1 MNRTAW
7 TQLLS
12 KKVLWTITVK
22 ELLIWLAF
30 NIIYGLLFYLALH
43 TISAGKKQYGI
54 YLWLL
59 MDVFIEILLQGILTI
74 PLWWLF
80 FRKLQNRSLP
90 VILLAHL
97 AVLSLFLFIRGWAE
111 GVVSQFTYKNPGN
124 FYYWHAYY
132 LPLLFYVI
140 QFSIFH
146 AYNFWLKSQNQ
157 LKKEKEL
164 LSLAYETEV
173 NALKAQIQP
182 HFLFNTLNSISATV
196 PPEMEDTRVLI
207 ARLADTFRY
216 ALRSTQKQEV
226 TLGEELDFIRTW
238 IELEMHRFKSRLKVE
253 YNTDESVLQLLI
265 PPMLLQPLVENAVKH
280 GIGGSI
286 TGGTIRISC
295 IREDRHAKII
305 ISDTGVGFKGD
316 LQQLERAE
324 GIGLKNTRQRLLR
337 LYNEKLFVEANS
349 PSGLTS
355 YFYIPL
361 QAL

>member
-1 MNRTAW
+1 MSSIAW
-7 TQLLS
+7 TNLLS
-12 KKVLWTITVK
+12 KRVFWTITVR
-22 ELLIWLAF
+22 ELLLWLLF
-30 NIIYGLLFYLALH
+30 NIIYGILFYMALH
-43 TISAGKKQYGI
+43 TISGGKKYHGI
-54 YLWLL
+54 YVWLL
-59 MDVFIEILLQGILTI
+59 VDVFIEILIQGILSI

-80 FRKLQNRSLP
+80 FKKLNNRSFP
-90 VILLAHL
+90 VILITHL
-97 AVLSLFLFIRGWAE
+97 VVLSLFLFIRGWTE
-111 GVVSQFTYKNPGN
+111 EVISRLTLKNYGN
-124 FYYWHAYY
+124 FFYWHAYY
-132 LPLLFYVI
+132 LPLLFYII

-146 AYNFWLKSQNQ
+146 AYNFWLKSQRQ
-157 LKKEKEL
+157 LEKEKEL
-164 LSLAYETEV
+164 LSLAYQSEV

-196 PPEMEDTRVLI
+196 PPEMEATRVLI

-216 ALRSTQKQEV
+216 ALRSTQKHEV

-286 TGGTIRISC
+286 SGGTIKISC
-295 IREDRHAKII
+295 IREGRHAKII

-337 LYNEKLFVEANS
+337 LYNEELFVEANS

-361 QAL
+361 

>member
-1 MNRTAW
+1 MSSIAW
-7 TQLLS
+7 TNLLS
-12 KKVLWTITVK
+12 KRVLWTITVR
-22 ELLIWLAF
+22 ELLLWLLF
-30 NIIYGLLFYLALH
+30 NVIYGILFYMALH
-43 TISAGKKQYGI
+43 TISAGKKYHGI
-54 YLWLL
+54 YIWLL
-59 MDVFIEILLQGILTI
+59 LDVFVEIFIQGLLTI

-80 FRKLQNRSLP
+80 FKKITNRSLT
-90 VILLAHL
+90 VVLLTHVVVL
-97 AVLSLFLFIRGWAE
+97 AIFLFIRGWSE
-111 GVVSQFTYKNPGN
+111 EFVSKLTFKNYSN
-124 FYYWHAYY
+124 FFYWHAYY
-132 LPLLFYVI
+132 LPLLFYII

-146 AYNFWLKSQNQ
+146 AYNFWLKSQRQ
-157 LKKEKEL
+157 LEKEKEL
-164 LSLAYETEV
+164 LSLAYQSEV

-196 PPEMEDTRVLI
+196 PPEMEATRVLI

-216 ALRSTQKQEV
+216 ALRSSQKHEV

-286 TGGTIRISC
+286 SGGTIKISC
-295 IREDRHAKII
+295 IREGHHAKII

-316 LQQLERAE
+316 LQQLGRVE

-337 LYNEKLFVEANS
+337 LYNEELFVEANS

-361 QAL
+361 

>member
-1 MNRTAW
+1 MSSIAW
-7 TQLLS
+7 TNLLS
-12 KKVLWTITVK
+12 KRVFWTITVR
-22 ELLIWLAF
+22 ELLLWLLF
-30 NIIYGLLFYLALH
+30 NIIYGILFYMALH
-43 TISAGKKQYGI
+43 TISGGKKQYGI
-54 YLWLL
+54 YTWLL
-59 MDVFIEILLQGILTI
+59 LDVFVEIFIQGIMSI

-80 FRKLQNRSLP
+80 FKKLNNRSLP
-90 VILLAHL
+90 VILVAH
-97 AVLSLFLFIRGWAE
+97 VVMLSLFLFIRGCTE
-111 GVVSQFTYKNPGN
+111 EVVSRLTFKNYSN
-124 FYYWHAYY
+124 FFYWHAYY
-132 LPLLFYVI
+132 LPFLFYII
-140 QFSIFH
+140 QFAIFH
-146 AYNFWLKSQNQ
+146 AYNFWLKSQRQ
-157 LKKEKEL
+157 LEKEKEL
-164 LSLAYETEV
+164 LSLAYQSEV

-196 PPEMEDTRVLI
+196 PPEMEATRVLI

-216 ALRSTQKQEV
+216 ALRSTQKHEV

-286 TGGTIRISC
+286 SGGTIKISC
-295 IREDRHAKII
+295 IREGRHAKII

-316 LQQLERAE
+316 LQQLERTE
-324 GIGLKNTRQRLLR
+324 GIGLKNTRQRLQR
-337 LYNEKLFVEANS
+337 LYNEELFVEANS

-361 QAL
+361 

>member
-1 MNRTAW
+1 MSSIAW
-7 TQLLS
+7 RNLS
-12 KKVLWTITVK
+12 TRSVLWTITVK
-22 ELLIWLAF
+22 ELLLWLLF
-30 NIIYGLLFYLALH
+30 NIVYGLLFYVALH
-43 TISAGKKQYGI
+43 TIAGGVKVHGFYI
-54 YLWLL
+54 WLL
-59 MDVFIEILLQGILTI
+59 LDVFIELFIQGLFTI

-80 FRKLQNRSLP
+80 FRKLSNYRLSVVLFTHI
-90 VILLAHL
+90 V
-97 AVLSLFLFIRGWAE
+97 VLSAFLYLRGISE
-111 GVVSQFTYKNPGN
+111 GLVSRLTCKEPGN
-124 FYYWHAYY
+124 FFYWHAYY

-146 AYNFWLKSQNQ
+146 AYNFWRKSQRQ
-157 LKKEKEL
+157 VEKEKEL
-164 LSLAYETEV
+164 LSLAYQSEV

-196 PPEMEDTRVLI
+196 PPEMEATRVMI

-216 ALRSTQKQEV
+216 ALRSTQKHQV

-253 YNTDESVLQLLI
+253 YHTDESVLQLKI

-286 TGGTIRISC
+286 SGGTIRISC
-295 IREDRHAKII
+295 IREGRHAKII
-305 ISDTGVGFKGD
+305 ISDTGTGFDGD
-316 LQQLERAE
+316 LQQLELKE
-324 GIGLKNTRQRLLR
+324 GIGLKNTRLRLLR
-337 LYNEKLFVEANS
+337 LYNEELFVEPNT

-361 QAL
+361 

>member
-1 MNRTAW
+1 MSSIAW
-7 TQLLS
+7 TKLLS
-12 KKVLWTITVK
+12 KRVLWTITVK
-22 ELLIWLAF
+22 ELLIWLLF
-30 NIIYGLLFYLALH
+30 NIVYGLLFYLALH
-43 TISAGKKQYGI
+43 TISGGKKQHGI
-54 YLWLL
+54 YTWLL
-59 MDVFIEILLQGILTI
+59 LDVFVEIFIQGILSI

-80 FRKLQNRSLP
+80 FKKLNGRSLG
-90 VILLAHL
+90 VIFLTHL
-97 AVLSLFLFIRGWAE
+97 AALSLFLAIRGWGE
-111 GVVSQFTYKNPGN
+111 GIVSRYTYKEPGN

-132 LPLLFYVI
+132 LPLLFYII

-146 AYNFWLKSQNQ
+146 AYNFWLRSQDQ
-157 LKKEKEL
+157 LRKEKEL
-164 LSLAYETEV
+164 LSLAYQSEV

-216 ALRSTQKQEV
+216 ALRSSQKQQV

-253 YNTDESVLQLLI
+253 YNTDESVLQLQI

-295 IREDRHAKII
+295 IREGRHAKIV
-305 ISDTGVGFKGD
+305 ISDTGAGFKGD
-316 LQQLERAE
+316 LQQLERVE

-361 QAL
+361 